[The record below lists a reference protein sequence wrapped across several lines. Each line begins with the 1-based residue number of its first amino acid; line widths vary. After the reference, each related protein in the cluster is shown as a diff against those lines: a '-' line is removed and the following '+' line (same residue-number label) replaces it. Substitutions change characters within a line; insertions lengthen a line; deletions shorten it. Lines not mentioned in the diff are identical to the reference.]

1 MRNTT
6 LTLAALALFLT
17 ACAKSG
23 ETKTMANGAAAPAAG
38 AAMDTDRTMQG
49 GGVPAGFQTL
59 TDKAS
64 ASIADAK
71 YTVNGDKW
79 EVQTGPAHIVYA
91 AHDTASGD
99 YTVSATIE
107 QLVKPAHPEAYGVFF
122 GGHDLTDRAKQGYG
136 YFLVRGTGEFLIKL
150 RDGDKT
156 PTLVAW
162 TANPA
167 VPRQDA
173 SGKATY
179 ELSVHFAKDSA
190 HFLVNGKQVDAL
202 ARTALPSSGIAGLR
216 INHNLDVMV
225 SPVTIAR

>member
-6 LTLAALALFLT
+6 LILTALAMCLT

-23 ETKTMANGAAAPAAG
+23 ETKTMANGAAAPG

-91 AHDTASGD
+91 PQDTASGD
-99 YTVSATIE
+99 YTVSGRIE

-150 RDGDKT
+150 RNGDKT
-156 PTLVAW
+156 PTLVTW
-162 TANPA
+162 TANAA

-179 ELSVHFAKDSA
+179 ELAVHFAGDSA
-190 HFLVNGKQVDAL
+190 HFLVNGTQVDAL
-202 ARTALPSSGIAGLR
+202 PRKEMPSSGIAGLR

>member
-6 LTLAALALFLT
+6 LTLAALAMCLT

-23 ETKTMANGAAAPAAG
+23 ETKTMASAASAPAAG

-91 AHDTASGD
+91 PQDTASGN

-107 QLVKPAHPEAYGVFF
+107 QMVRPAHPEAYGVFF
-122 GGHDLTDRAKQGYG
+122 GGHDLTDRARQGYG

-150 RDGDKT
+150 RNGDQT
-156 PTLVAW
+156 PTLVGW

-167 VPRQDA
+167 VPKQDA

-179 ELSVHFAKDSA
+179 ELAVRFAADSA
-190 HFLVNGKQVDAL
+190 RFLVNGTPVAAL
-202 ARTALPSSGIAGLR
+202 ARTALPSSGTAGLR

-225 SPVTIAR
+225 SPVKIAR